1 MKKIVALAIVFTAG
15 AIAGTSY
22 GWFSGFRDGQIQTA
36 SMGLAIH
43 RKYSEMR
50 AERAIEKVDRLADAT
65 AIAIAS
71 EATRSQSFSPIA
83 PLNNARID
91 EVLLNTYVLWE
102 IDHPDGRKIGI
113 PEWDGRVAEI
123 LKKQGVTLEE
133 LVQREKDRRARNK
146 ERNEK

>member
-1 MKKIVALAIVFTAG
+1 MKPIVTLAIAFTIG
-15 AIAGTSY
+15 VIAGTFY
-22 GWFSGFRDGQIQTA
+22 GWLSGFRDGQIQTA
-36 SMGLAIH
+36 STGLAIH

-50 AERAIEKVDRLADAT
+50 GERNIEKVDRLADAS

-102 IDHPDGRKIGI
+102 IDHSDGRKIGI
-113 PEWDGRVAEI
+113 PEWDARVDEI
-123 LKKQGVTLEE
+123 LRKQGVTLGE
-133 LVQREKDRRARNK
+133 LVQREKDRRTRNK